1 MWPWSDAVEM
11 GRWGLPVEQITPRS
25 VFNIR
30 SERLNYVYDDQ
41 QPEGCL
47 VVAATVIRRWI
58 ESLGRR

>member
-1 MWPWSDAVEM
+1 MA
-11 GRWGLPVEQITPRS
+11 RWGLPTVAVTPRS

-47 VVAATVIRRWI
+47 VVAATAIREWL
-58 ESLGRR
+58 ESLFRRR